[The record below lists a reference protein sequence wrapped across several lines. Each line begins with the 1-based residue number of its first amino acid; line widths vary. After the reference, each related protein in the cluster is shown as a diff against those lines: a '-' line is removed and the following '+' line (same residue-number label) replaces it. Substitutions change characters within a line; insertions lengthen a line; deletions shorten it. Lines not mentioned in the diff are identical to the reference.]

1 MEWFSTEESIT
12 KPEYFAPRDLGF
24 VKLAIVVFSSRIYD
38 WMKSVA
44 LSELAIEKDRGIIGA
59 RRFFATKDGLGV
71 FNHILVPFLGR
82 WWFIV
87 LHLY

>member
-1 MEWFSTEESIT
+1 
-12 KPEYFAPRDLGF
+12 
-24 VKLAIVVFSSRIYD
+24 
-38 WMKSVA
+38 MKSVA